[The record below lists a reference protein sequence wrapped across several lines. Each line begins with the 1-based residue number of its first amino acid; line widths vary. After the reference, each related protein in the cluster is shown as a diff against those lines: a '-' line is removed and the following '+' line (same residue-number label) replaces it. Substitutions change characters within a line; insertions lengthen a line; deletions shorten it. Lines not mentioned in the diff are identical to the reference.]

1 MSKNVL
7 CILLVPVIAIC
18 WYVFSLK
25 MLFTKPNK
33 MIEGVPVIDFSGS
46 LWGWIGYLGTILCPA
61 QAIIE
66 TDKGVCK
73 NRILITI
80 KTPLGVIYHE
90 VAHVIYDPA
99 RAKGVSGADA
109 HDGKGARF
117 EHQADKWAI
126 LKLIELGKPEEVEKF
141 IALLGSFD
149 CDGPYRAKLARRFVR
164 RYKLI

>member
-7 CILLVPVIAIC
+7 CVILMPVIFIC
-18 WYVFSLK
+18 YYVFGLK
-25 MLFTKPNK
+25 LLFVKPNK
-33 MIEGVPVIDFSGS
+33 VIEGVPVIDFSGS
-46 LWGWIGYLGTILCPA
+46 VWGWIGYFGTILCPA

-66 TDKGVCK
+66 TVGGVCK

-80 KTPLGVIYHE
+80 RTPLGVIYHE
-90 VAHVIYDPA
+90 IAHVIYEPA
-99 RAKGVSGADA
+99 RANGISGADA
-109 HDGKGARF
+109 HAGKGARF

-141 IALLGSFD
+141 ITLLGSFD
-149 CDGPYRAKLARRFVR
+149 CDGPYRAELARRFIR